1 VKPGDYLVADE
12 DGIAVA
18 PQDRFEEVAAMARAW
33 QSDKQAL
40 LPLIEKYGS
49 YIKAMQECDAAK
61 QLRGG
66 NRE

>member
-1 VKPGDYLVADE
+1 MVADE

-18 PQDRFEEVAAMARAW
+18 PQERYPEVVVAAAGW

-49 YIKAMQECDAAK
+49 YLKAMQARDAAK
-61 QLRGG
+61 SKQ
-66 NRE
+66 